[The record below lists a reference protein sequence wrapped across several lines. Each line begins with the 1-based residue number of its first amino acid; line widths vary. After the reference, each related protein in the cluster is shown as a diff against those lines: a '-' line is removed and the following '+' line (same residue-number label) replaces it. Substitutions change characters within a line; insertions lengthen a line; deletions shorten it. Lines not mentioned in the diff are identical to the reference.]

1 MNQKKF
7 TFPKIAFTFFVMTAL
22 GISLYLFNKNTPQST
37 IIIGTNE
44 VEEVEEK
51 ESKYDGVD
59 LAVEQRNLQTRDLST
74 GKVPTGELW
83 KALVATNNMK
93 QNTALMKTS
102 ALSWIERG
110 PNSDVVGPSNG
121 NTRANGAV
129 TAGRIRTIMVDSLD
143 PTRKTVWVGSV
154 AGGLWKTTDINA
166 SPANWQP
173 ANDLLSNLAIADIC
187 QDPTNGNIMYFA
199 TGESYF
205 NGDAVQ
211 GIGVFK
217 STDHG
222 VTWNLLSSTT
232 SYVNGTRILCD
243 YQGNVY
249 LATSG
254 NGLLRSTNG
263 GTSWTT
269 ITPSGL
275 STRICDLEITS
286 TATASRLHVVA
297 GIFSVQA
304 YRYTDNPATASSAD
318 WSTPSTPFPSFSH
331 RAEITVSGNTLYALP
346 VDANKQVPT
355 IYKSVDGGANWTPT
369 NGQPTTGWASGQG
382 WYALSAAINPNNSN
396 ECIVGGLDC
405 YKTTNGGDSWTKI
418 SAWVGT
424 AGQYVHADQHDIAWY
439 DGGNKLLFACDGGIH
454 YSTDGGTTIRD
465 RNVGLRVKQFYSVAI
480 HPTSTNYFL
489 AGAQDNGNHQLNNP
503 GLGASVEVIGGDGA
517 YVDIDQDEP
526 QFQYGAYVYN
536 TYRRS
541 TNGGAN
547 WGSVTFS
554 SLIGQFINPFDY
566 DNLGNKLYASYNNGT
581 YLRWENPQTG
591 STSNIISIPSF
602 NNAPVAAVHVS
613 PFTPNQVYFGTT
625 SGRIVKVTNADQ
637 ATPVDVNITGGTMPA
652 GYLNCVNTGSSDQF
666 LVVCYSNY
674 NTNNIWVSTDG
685 GANWTTVDG
694 NLPNMPVNWAMFHPD
709 TDSKMIIATEAGVW
723 ETDLLN
729 GASTAWVPST
739 GFPSVR
745 TDMLQYRASD
755 RLVAAGTHGRGV
767 WSAIVGGG
775 CSAATITTQPTNT
788 TVCNGSNTSFS
799 VAATGASSYQWQI
812 STNAGGL
819 FSNITNGGVYSGATS
834 ATLNISNTALLMS
847 TYQYKC
853 IVTSSCGAIAPTTAA
868 ELKVNTPVSVAQNA
882 SSVTICATGN
892 TSFTV
897 AANGT
902 SPTYKWQE
910 SMDSGIT
917 FTNIPNAENPTLN
930 LTGVTVAMNGRKYR
944 CVITGTAPCSNT
956 VNTTPAT
963 LTVSAQPTVILSVN
977 PLLSLLPGL
986 SSTLTATS
994 NLTNNVSYTWYKN
1007 NTAITN
1013 ITNTYPITVNNIGT
1027 YSVKVTDLVNGCFK
1041 ISNDIVIKDSVTS
1054 KLFIYP
1060 SPNNGQF
1067 TVSYY
1072 NTDGS
1077 STQTIAVFDAKG
1089 SRVYY
1094 NKFPV
1099 AQVYQLH
1106 PVNITNNRGGQYFV
1120 IIGDA
1125 NGKRLAVGEVT
1136 VVK

>member
-7 TFPKIAFTFFVMTAL
+7 TFKPISLFVM
-22 GISLYLFNKNTPQST
+22 LFIVTGVSVFLLLKNKKPQNE
-37 IIIGTNE
+37 IIIGTSE
-44 VEEVEEK
+44 VTKVK
-51 ESKYDGVD
+51 GKYDGVD
-59 LAVEQRNLQTRDLST
+59 LAVQQRNLQTRDLST

-83 KALVATNNMK
+83 KAMVATKNMK
-93 QNTALMKTS
+93 EDAALMRTS
-102 ALSWIERG
+102 ALTWTERG

-129 TAGRIRTIMVDSLD
+129 TAGRIRTILVDSLD
-143 PTRKTVWVGSV
+143 PTKKTVWAGSV
-154 AGGLWKTTDINA
+154 SGGLWKTTDITA
-166 SPANWQP
+166 SPANWQIV
-173 ANDLLSNLAIADIC
+173 NDFLSNLAIADIC

-205 NGDAVQ
+205 NSDAVQ
-211 GIGVFK
+211 GVGVFK

-243 YQGNVY
+243 HQGNVY
-249 LATSG
+249 LATNG

-269 ITPSGL
+269 ITPTGL

-297 GIFSVQA
+297 GIFSAQA
-304 YRYTDNPATASSAD
+304 YRYTDIPTTVTSLGWTAP
-318 WSTPSTPFPSFSH
+318 TTPFPTYNQ
-331 RAEITVSGNTLYALP
+331 RAEITVSGNTLFALP
-346 VDANKQVPT
+346 VDANRQVPT
-355 IYKSVDGGANWTPT
+355 IYKSIDGGTNWAATG
-369 NGQPTTGWASGQG
+369 GQPTTGWASQQG
-382 WYALSAAINPNNSN
+382 WYALSSAINPTNPD

-405 YKTTNGGDSWTKI
+405 FKTTNGGNSWTKI

-439 DGGNKLLFACDGGIH
+439 DAGSKLIFACDGGIH
-454 YSTDGGTTIRD
+454 YSDNGGATIRD
-465 RNVGLRVKQFYSVAI
+465 RNVGLSIKQFYSVAI

-503 GLGASVEVIGGDGA
+503 GLGGSVEVVGGDGA
-517 YVDIDQDEP
+517 YVDIDQNEP
-526 QFQYGAYVYN
+526 QYQYGAYVYN
-536 TYRRS
+536 VYRRS
-541 TNGGAN
+541 TNGGTS

-554 SLIGQFINPFDY
+554 STIGQFINPFDY
-566 DNLGNKLYASYNNGT
+566 DNVGNKLYASYNNGT

-591 STSNIISIPSF
+591 NTSAIITVPSF
-602 NNAPVAAVHVS
+602 NNSPVAAVHVS

-625 SGRIVKVTNADQ
+625 SGRVVKVSNADQ
-637 ATPVDVNITGGTMPA
+637 ATPLDVNLTGGGMPA
-652 GYLNCVNTGSSDQF
+652 GYLNCINTGSSDQF
-666 LVVCYSNY
+666 LVACYTNY
-674 NTNNIWVSTDG
+674 NVSNVWVSTNAG
-685 GANWTTVDG
+685 STWTAVDG

-709 TDSKMIIATEAGVW
+709 TDSKMILATEAGVW

-729 GASTAWVPST
+729 GGSTTWIPSP

-745 TDMLQYRASD
+745 TDMLQYRAVD
-755 RLVAAGTHGRGV
+755 RTLAAGTHGRGV
-767 WSAIVGGG
+767 WSALVSGG
-775 CSAATITTQPTNT
+775 CSSATITTQPTGI
-788 TVCNGSNTSFS
+788 TVCNGNNANFT
-799 VAATGASSYQWQI
+799 VAATNANSYQWQI
-812 STNAGGL
+812 STNGGLL
-819 FSNITNGGVYSGATS
+819 FSNITNGGSYSGATS
-834 ATLNISNTALLMS
+834 ATLTVANTAIIMS

-853 IVTSSCGAIAPTTAA
+853 IITSSCGANAASSVA
-868 ELKVNTPVSVAQNA
+868 ELKVNTPVALTQNA

-902 SPTYKWQE
+902 SPSYKWQE
-910 SMDSGIT
+910 STNNGIT
-917 FTNIPNAENPTLN
+917 FTDILNATTPTLN
-930 LTGVTVAMNGRKYR
+930 LTAVTTSMNGRQYR
-944 CVITGTAPCSNT
+944 CVIAGPSPCSNT
-956 VNTTPAT
+956 INSTPVT
-963 LTVSAQPTVILSVN
+963 LTVSAQPIVSLSAASY
-977 PLLSLLPGL
+977 LSLLPGL

-994 NLTNNVSYTWYKN
+994 NITNNVSYTWYKN
-1007 NTAITN
+1007 NTVIAN
-1013 ITNTYPITVNNIGT
+1013 STNTYPVTVNNIGT

-1041 ISNDIVIKDSVTS
+1041 TSNDIIIKDSVS
-1054 KLFIYP
+1054 SRLFIYP
-1060 SPNNGQF
+1060 TLNNGQF

-1072 NTDGS
+1072 NTAGP
-1077 STQTIAVFDAKG
+1077 STQTIAIFDAKG

-1094 NKFPV
+1094 NKLPV

-1106 PVNITNNRGGQYFV
+1106 PINITNNRGGQYFV
-1120 IIGDA
+1120 VIGDA
-1125 NGKRLAVGEVT
+1125 NGKRLAVGEVS